1 MPQTSQ
7 PNLLHCL
14 LKKHYLNM
22 MWWLVCY
29 EFFFGFEFCCKIW
42 VLLLWVRLGLG
53 KGKIGANLRLET
65 KISKEWS
72 KGEKQEKRDWV
83 RRMSNG
89 GVTELRVLGIKLSFR
104 DLIG

>member
-1 MPQTSQ
+1 
-7 PNLLHCL
+7 
-14 LKKHYLNM
+14 M

-72 KGEKQEKRDWV
+72 KGEERERRDWV
-83 RRMSNG
+83 RKMSNRRDY
-89 GVTELRVLGIKLSFR
+89 GVRGVR
-104 DLIG
+104 D